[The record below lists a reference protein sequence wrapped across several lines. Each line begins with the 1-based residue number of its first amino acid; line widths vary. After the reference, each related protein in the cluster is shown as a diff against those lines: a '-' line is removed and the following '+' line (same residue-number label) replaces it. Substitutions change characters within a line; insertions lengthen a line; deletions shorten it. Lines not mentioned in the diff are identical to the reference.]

1 MTDPAAGAFLGLPAR
16 AILWVLALIAFG
28 LFGWRVAAYIRVLAR
43 ARPEPRWDQWP
54 ARLKRF
60 VLEVLF
66 QRKLLEEPLIGAAHL
81 LIFWAFVFYATS
93 FFWNLLRG
101 LLPFLPIPYADQ
113 AAWMAVA
120 LELFGA
126 VGLVALV
133 VAAARRYLFP
143 PPRLEQT
150 RDAGI
155 ILSLITIVLLSSL
168 TGAGALVL
176 AGEHHAGVGIA
187 SLFAGLL
194 SGLGVSPEQ
203 GVQLNVAMWWVHMVT
218 VLGFLVYIP
227 YSKHLH
233 LLASPFGVLF
243 GSLKPPMP
251 AASEG
256 AARLEEFTWRQL
268 FSGLACAEC
277 GRCDRACPALNSGY
291 PLSPKELMH
300 HVKEM
305 IMASLASGGNG
316 HRLLGDRVKP
326 EAVWACMTCL
336 ACIQRCPVGNE
347 HVPVLIELRRRL
359 MADGEIEAHLQEA
372 LTNLARYGNSFGQSA
387 RNRARWTQGLDF
399 KPKDAR
405 KEPVTWLWFTGDY
418 AAYDPRLQPIT
429 RAAARLFQRAG
440 LDFGILYEAEQ
451 NSGNDARRA
460 GEEGL
465 FETLMEKNLAAF
477 AKARFERIVTTD
489 PHSLHAL
496 KNEYQWQNGGVPVVH
511 HTELLWE
518 LIRTN
523 RLPLNKR
530 LNGRVTYHDPCYLGR
545 YNGVY
550 EAPRQILRALGVEL
564 VEMPRHGSRSY
575 CCGAGG
581 GRIWMEDVPGIQ
593 ERPAE
598 SRVRE
603 AAAVGAGTLVVACPK
618 DWVMFQDARKT
629 AGLEDKLVVKD
640 IIELVEEAT
649 NP

>member
-1 MTDPAAGAFLGLPAR
+1 MTDPAAGTFLGLPAR

-28 LFGWRVAAYIRVLAR
+28 LFGWRVAGYIRVLAR
-43 ARPEPRWDQWP
+43 ARPEPRWDRWP

-60 VLEVLF
+60 ALEVLF
-66 QRKLLEEPLIGAAHL
+66 QRKLLEEPLIGVAHL

-120 LELFGA
+120 LELFGV
-126 VGLVALV
+126 VGLVALA
-133 VAAARRYLFP
+133 VAAVRRYFFA

-168 TGAGALVL
+168 TGAGALAL
-176 AGEHHAGVGIA
+176 AGEDHAGIGIA

-194 SGLGVSPEQ
+194 SGLGVAPAQ
-203 GVQLNVAMWWVHMVT
+203 GVPLNVAMWWVHMVT
-218 VLGFLVYIP
+218 VLGFLVYLP

-243 GSLKPPMP
+243 GSLEPPMP

-326 EAVWACMTCL
+326 EAVWACVTCL

-359 MADGEIEAHLQEA
+359 MADGELEAHLQEA

-387 RNRARWTQGLDF
+387 RNRARWTQGLEF
-399 KPKDAR
+399 KVKDAR

-477 AKARFERIVTTD
+477 GKARFERIVTTD

-496 KNEYQWQNGGVPVVH
+496 KNEYRWQNGRAPVVH
-511 HTELLWE
+511 YTELLWE

-523 RLPLNKR
+523 RLPLNRR

-550 EAPRQILRALGVEL
+550 EAPRQILHALGAEF

-603 AAAVGAGTLVVACPK
+603 AAAAGAATLVVACPK